1 MKLPYWEG
9 IGHLALGIPDGDYP
23 NEIPRTGN
31 KVFLVRII

>member
-31 KVFLVRII
+31 KVFWCE